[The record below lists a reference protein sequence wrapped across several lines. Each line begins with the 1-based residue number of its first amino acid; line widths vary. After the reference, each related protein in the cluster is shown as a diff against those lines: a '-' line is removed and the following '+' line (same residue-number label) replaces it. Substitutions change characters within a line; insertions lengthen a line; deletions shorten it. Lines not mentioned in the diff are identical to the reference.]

1 MRNISK
7 TKKIILGIM
16 AVLIFILILALDNRL
31 ELRRYTIE
39 TEKIEGDVKVLLL
52 TDLHSCSYGENQ
64 MDLISAIHK
73 EKPDV
78 ILLGGDIYDD
88 EMPNENTTLVLE
100 AIADKYPCYYV
111 TGNHEYWTND
121 IEPILDLF
129 RGFGITILEG
139 TYDTIEIRGQE
150 INICGVSDSDNIYY
164 TYSNYSIYRQLD
176 DLANVHEN
184 GNYTILLAHRPEQ
197 IERYRQYNFDLV
209 LSGHAHGGQWRL
221 PGVINGL
228 YAPNQGL
235 FPKYAGGQY
244 DFEELT
250 FIVSRGLAK
259 ESTRVPRLFNPP
271 ELIVIELK

>member
-1 MRNISK
+1 M
-7 TKKIILGIM
+7 KKIRVNKKYIIALFLILIPI
-16 AVLIFILILALDNRL
+16 LIFALDNRL
-31 ELRRYTIE
+31 KVRIYTIDS
-39 TEKIEGDVKVLLL
+39 EKIDEEIKVVLL

-64 MDLISAIHK
+64 GDLIAAINS
-73 EKPDV
+73 ENPDL

-88 EMPNENTTLVLE
+88 EMPNENTSIVLE
-100 AIADKYPCYYV
+100 SIADKYPCYYV

-121 IEPILDLF
+121 IESILDLF
-129 RGFGITILEG
+129 RGYGITVLEG
-139 TYDTIEIRGQE
+139 TYDTLEIRGQE
-150 INICGVSDSDNIYY
+150 INICGVSDSDNVYY
-164 TYSNYSIYRQLD
+164 TDSDYSIYKQLD
-176 DLANVHEN
+176 DLSEVHEN
-184 GNYTILLAHRPEQ
+184 GNYTILLAHRPEH

-235 FPKYAGGQY
+235 FPEYAGGQY

-259 ESTRVPRLFNPP
+259 ESTRIPRIFNQP
-271 ELIVIELK
+271 ELVVIELN